1 MLCQNCKLGMAE
13 VDVDHIIYLCSAC
26 YQELYIDSGMYW
38 KLQKQQNDEFKP
50 ITDFPELEGRTY
62 KFNGE
67 LLIIR
72 KEDGTQYLIN
82 KDGCNCA
89 ARIDLCRHFRF
100 WKQLNKKPEP
110 QPTAPP
116 DKKDDLET
124 EMFGR

>member
-1 MLCQNCKLGMAE
+1 MNCENCKLGMAE
-13 VDVDHIIYLCSAC
+13 VDIDHIIFLCSAC

-82 KDGCNCA
+82 KDGCNCT

-100 WKQLNKKPEP
+100 WKHLKNLEPPTVQNKLPE
-110 QPTAPP
+110 
-116 DKKDDLET
+116 KDELER
-124 EMFGR
+124 ELFE